1 MSSYT
6 LELRHLHE
14 TYKVF
19 SFDYDFYTDSDVIK
33 NNFEKKFIDE
43 YYFNEIGMET
53 VARFQHRLKTRLNKI
68 MPYYKQLYQT
78 ELKSNDIDFMLNKD
92 LIETFERTIEGNT
105 TNNLDNTSSSNMSN
119 ILTQNEQDLSNINE
133 LTINSNSSD
142 FKESNIDNGNASLEL
157 SDGSIT
163 NVNKTDNESN
173 NKLTSSLT
181 NDKNIS
187 SNLENSSDI
196 TSRASSNEINT
207 QTETTQLT
215 SKGNIGV
222 TSSAEL
228 LEKWRKVL
236 INIDELIINECS
248 DLFMMVY

>member
-19 SFDYDFYTDSDVIK
+19 NFDYDFYVDSDVIK
-33 NNFEKKFIDE
+33 SNFEKKFIDE

-78 ELKSNDIDFMLNKD
+78 ELEAKNINFLLNKD
-92 LIETFERTIEGNT
+92 LVETFERSLESDSNSLNDLTVSNT
-105 TNNLDNTSSSNMSN
+105 GVNNNL
-119 ILTQNEQDLSNINE
+119 
-133 LTINSNSSD
+133 
-142 FKESNIDNGNASLEL
+142 ESNIENGNASIDL
-157 SDGSIT
+157 DIG
-163 NVNKTDNESN
+163 
-173 NKLTSSLT
+173 SLT
-181 NDKNIS
+181 NVSKSTLTDDTTSSSTVNDK
-187 SNLENSSDI
+187 
-196 TSRASSNEINT
+196 
-207 QTETTQLT
+207 TTQKELTSFT
-215 SKGNIGV
+215 SKGNIGI
-222 TSSAEL
+222 TSSDEL

>member
-19 SFDYDFYTDSDVIK
+19 NFDYDFYVDSDVIK

-78 ELKSNDIDFMLNKD
+78 ELEAKNINFLLNKD
-92 LIETFERTIEGNT
+92 LVETFERSLESDSNSLNDLTVSNT
-105 TNNLDNTSSSNMSN
+105 GVNNNL
-119 ILTQNEQDLSNINE
+119 
-133 LTINSNSSD
+133 
-142 FKESNIDNGNASLEL
+142 ESNIENGNASLNL
-157 SDGSIT
+157 
-163 NVNKTDNESN
+163 DNG
-173 NKLTSSLT
+173 SLT
-181 NDKNIS
+181 NVSKSTLTDNT
-187 SNLENSSDI
+187 NSS
-196 TSRASSNEINT
+196 SVINDKT
-207 QTETTQLT
+207 NQKETTRFISQ
-215 SKGNIGV
+215 GNIGI

-236 INIDELIINECS
+236 INIDELIINDCS
-248 DLFMMVY
+248 DLFMMIY

>member
-19 SFDYDFYTDSDVIK
+19 NFDYDFYTDSDVIK
-33 NNFEKKFIDE
+33 SNFEKKFIDE

-53 VARFQHRLKTRLNKI
+53 VSRFQHRLKTKLNKI

-78 ELKSNDIDFMLNKD
+78 ELRSKEIDFMLNKD
-92 LIETFERTIEGNT
+92 LVETFERSLQSDSNSLNDLTVNNT
-105 TNNLDNTSSSNMSN
+105 GVNNNL
-119 ILTQNEQDLSNINE
+119 
-133 LTINSNSSD
+133 
-142 FKESNIDNGNASLEL
+142 ESNIENGNASLDL
-157 SDGSIT
+157 DKG
-163 NVNKTDNESN
+163 
-173 NKLTSSLT
+173 SLT
-181 NDKNIS
+181 NVSKSTLTDNT
-187 SNLENSSDI
+187 NSSTIINDK
-196 TSRASSNEINT
+196 TSQN
-207 QTETTQLT
+207 ETTKLI
-215 SKGNIGV
+215 SKGNIGI

-236 INIDELIINECS
+236 INIDELIISECS

>member
-19 SFDYDFYTDSDVIK
+19 NFEYDFYVDSDVIK
-33 NNFEKKFIDE
+33 SKFEEKFINE

-78 ELKSNDIDFMLNKD
+78 ELESKNINFLLNKD
-92 LIETFERTIEGNT
+92 LVETFERVTDSE
-105 TNNLDNTSSSNMSN
+105 
-119 ILTQNEQDLSNINE
+119 
-133 LTINSNSSD
+133 SNSLND
-142 FKESNIDNGNASLEL
+142 ITVNDKGVNDNLESNIDNGNASIEL
-157 SDGSIT
+157 
-163 NVNKTDNESN
+163 DNG
-173 NKLTSSLT
+173 SLT
-181 NDKNIS
+181 NVSKSTLTNDTKTLSTLNDS
-187 SNLENSSDI
+187 SQHRES
-196 TSRASSNEINT
+196 TSFI
-207 QTETTQLT
+207 
-215 SKGNIGV
+215 SKGNIGI

-228 LEKWRKVL
+228 LDKWRKVL

>member
-19 SFDYDFYTDSDVIK
+19 NFDYDFYVDSDVIK

-53 VARFQHRLKTRLNKI
+53 VARFQHRLKTKLNKI

-78 ELKSNDIDFMLNKD
+78 ELESKNINFLLNKD
-92 LIETFERTIEGNT
+92 LTETFERSLESDTNSL
-105 TNNLDNTSSSNMSN
+105 NNLTVSNKGVNDN
-119 ILTQNEQDLSNINE
+119 L
-133 LTINSNSSD
+133 
-142 FKESNIDNGNASLEL
+142 ESNIENGNASLDL
-157 SDGSIT
+157 
-163 NVNKTDNESN
+163 DNG
-173 NKLTSSLT
+173 SLT
-181 NDKNIS
+181 NVSKSTLTDNTDSSSVINDKTS
-187 SNLENSSDI
+187 QKEI
-196 TSRASSNEINT
+196 TNFV
-207 QTETTQLT
+207 
-215 SKGNIGV
+215 SKGNIGI

-236 INIDELIINECS
+236 INIDEMIINECS
-248 DLFMMVY
+248 DLFMMIY